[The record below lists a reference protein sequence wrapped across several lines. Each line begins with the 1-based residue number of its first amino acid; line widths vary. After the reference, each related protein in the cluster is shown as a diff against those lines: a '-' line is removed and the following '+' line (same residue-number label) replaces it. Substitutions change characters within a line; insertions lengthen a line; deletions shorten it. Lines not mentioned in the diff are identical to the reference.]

1 MAHAFKTISAKP
13 TFGTLKE
20 NLYQSDYINRK
31 KGILTLCHSVSR
43 CQRIKLASSYN
54 IRNSFNI
61 GRHSQSLDNCNI
73 LPVNKSNL
81 IIGQYTKQNLK
92 DICTV
97 SNIVPTIQ
105 PPPCGSEFY
114 PCDPCNPNEPIE
126 IQPSTA
132 TNPFYFSYQIDPLGQ
147 LFGKSQCGEL
157 NYTHYMFFNPPQ
169 KPLTLA
175 NS

>member
-31 KGILTLCHSVSR
+31 KGIITVCNSSSR
-43 CQRIKLASSYN
+43 CQRIRVAPSYN
-54 IRNSFNI
+54 TINSFNI
-61 GRHSQSLDNCNI
+61 GRYVLSLDKCNV

-81 IIGQYTKQNLK
+81 IISQYTKTNLT
-92 DICTV
+92 DVCTV
-97 SNIVPTIQ
+97 SNIDPNIH
-105 PPPCGSEFY
+105 PAPCSSNL
-114 PCDPCNPNEPIE
+114 PCDPCQNNTHIIIDPI
-126 IQPSTA
+126 ST
-132 TNPFYFSYQIDPLGQ
+132 TIPFYYTCQIDPLGQ
-147 LFGKSQCGEL
+147 LFGNTQCGEL
-157 NYTHYMFFNPPQ
+157 NYTQYMGFYPPS